1 MIIPLLLGLAAMS
14 PDSGAVYNGRLGQI
28 TVLPPRFEGDLT
40 VDGEFDEPAW
50 QHAVHLT
57 GFSQFSP
64 VDGAAAEDSTDVM
77 VWYSSSAIHFGIS
90 AWEPHGEV
98 HSTLA
103 DRDHIFAD
111 DNIQI
116 LLGTYNDGRQAYLF
130 AVNPLG
136 IQADGALVETGNRGG
151 GFSGQAA
158 RESPDLSPD
167 YVFESKGRLTDFGYQ
182 IEVSVPFKSLR
193 YQAAD
198 EQTWQLNLVREVQ
211 HSGFEDSW
219 TPARLANAS
228 FLGQSGTLGG
238 LRGLRRGVVLDV
250 TPEVTAKYVGG
261 SDKAGW
267 DYDRV
272 GPDFGGTVRWGISN
286 NLTLNGTAKPDFS
299 QVETDA
305 GQLAFDPRQALFF
318 PEKRPFFLD
327 GIELFNTPN
336 QLVYTRSIVQP
347 VAAAKLTGKAVG
359 TDLGYLFAVDDRG
372 ASRTGRDNPV
382 FNVVRVQRD
391 IGGHSRVGMVL
402 TDREEGGEYNRVA
415 GVDGRLVLAKVYA
428 AQFQFAGSRTST
440 DPNTATA
447 PLWQARFDR
456 NGRAFGFRTFFAG
469 ISDRFDAQ
477 SGFITRAGVVRAF
490 VDPSY
495 TVYGKPGAFFE
506 TLSGDIALDGT
517 WRYQDFVHGRRIQDQ
532 KLHFN
537 ANASVRGGWALSGG
551 LFIESFGY
559 DPGIYSNYF
568 IETKTATGLDTIPY
582 VGTPTLPNI
591 EGFISINTPQF
602 ARFDAFVFSLYGR
615 DENFFEWSSSK
626 LWILQAGLNWRPT
639 DQLRLGLSYNAQWV
653 QRLSDGSTVELG
665 QIPRIKLEYQIARP
679 IYLRLVGQYSAERID
694 SLRDDG
700 RTNGPVLMRTATGFE
715 RSKAGQQNVV
725 RGDVLFSY
733 QPTPGTVFF
742 LGYGSTLEEDQA
754 FRFRGLARQ
763 SDGFFLKGSYLFRVG
778 GEVG

>member
-1 MIIPLLLGLAAMS
+1 MLIPLLLGLAAMA
-14 PDSGAVYNGRLGQI
+14 PDSGSVYNGRLGQI
-28 TVLPPRFEGDLT
+28 AVLPPRLEADLT
-40 VDGEFDEPAW
+40 VDGAFNEPVW
-50 QHAVHLT
+50 QRAIHLT
-57 GFSQFSP
+57 GFSEFSP

-77 VWYSSSAIHFGIS
+77 VWYSATAMHFGIR

-136 IQADGALVETGNRGG
+136 IQGDGALVETGNRGSGFG
-151 GFSGQAA
+151 GQVA

-167 YVFESKGRLTDFGYQ
+167 YVFESKGRLTEFGYQ

-193 YQAAD
+193 YQSAD
-198 EQTWQLNLVREVQ
+198 EQIWQLNLVREVQ

-219 TPARLANAS
+219 TPARRANAS
-228 FLGQSGTLGG
+228 FLGQSGTLSG

-250 TPEVTAKYVGG
+250 TPEVTARYDGG
-261 SDKAGW
+261 QGKRGW

-272 GPDFGGTVRWGISN
+272 GPDLGGTIRWGISN

-336 QLVYTRSIVQP
+336 QLIYTRSIVQP
-347 VAAAKLTGKAVG
+347 AAAAKLTGKAVG
-359 TDLGYLFAVDDRG
+359 TDVGYLFAVDDQG
-372 ASRTGRDNPV
+372 ASSSGRDNPV
-382 FNVVRVQRD
+382 FNIVRVQRD
-391 IGGHSRVGMVL
+391 LGHQSRLGVVF

-415 GVDGRLVLAKVYA
+415 GVDGRLVLARVYA
-428 AQFQFAGSRTST
+428 AQFQLAGSRTST
-440 DPNTATA
+440 DPTTTTA

-477 SGFITRAGVVRAF
+477 SGFLTRAGVVRMF

-495 TVYGKPGAFFE
+495 TVYGKPGALFE
-506 TLSGDIALDGT
+506 NFSGDIALDGT

-537 ANASVRGGWALSGG
+537 ANASVRGGWGLSGG

-559 DPGIYSNYF
+559 DPGIYSDYF
-568 IETKTATGLDTIPY
+568 IETKSATGLDTIPY
-582 VGTPTLPNI
+582 TGTPTLPNF
-591 EGFISINTPQF
+591 EGFINVNTPQF
-602 ARFDAFVFSLYGR
+602 ARFDAFVFALYGR

-626 LWILQAGLNWRPT
+626 LLILQTQLNWRPT
-639 DQLRLGLSYNAQWV
+639 DKLRLALSYNAQWV
-653 QRLSDGSTVELG
+653 QRLSDGSTVDLG
-665 QIPRIKLEYQIARP
+665 QIPRLKLEYQIARP
-679 IYLRLVGQYSAERID
+679 IYLRLVGQYSAERTD

-700 RTNGPVLMRTATGFE
+700 RTNGPVLIRTATGFE
-715 RSKAGQQNVV
+715 RTQARQQNLL

-742 LGYGSTLEEDQA
+742 LGYGSTMEEDQA

-763 SDGFFLKGSYLFRVG
+763 TDGFFLKGSYLFRVG
-778 GEVG
+778 Q